1 MESQRKVPKE
11 HAMDFK
17 NNHGLDYFLECS
29 AKADQNTKDVFI
41 EATKILYADYLKYR
55 DAVSITF
62 NLAIFII
69 YFKCF

>member
-1 MESQRKVPKE
+1 
-11 HAMDFK
+11 MDFK

-55 DAVSITF
+55 DAVSIIF
-62 NLAIFII
+62 N
-69 YFKCF
+69 